1 MTDFLPSLAI
11 IVVNYGSHALLKKN
25 LVAVAGHT
33 TAARIVVV
41 DSYSSAEERRAVE
54 ELTVEF
60 GWDLL
65 TPDTNVGFGR
75 GANIGVQYA
84 CSLGA
89 ECFLLLNPDAVLDR
103 ESLNTLWKFVAN
115 RPLTLASPTVLR
127 PDGSVWFNGADLYL
141 DTGLT
146 AARSRRSM
154 SEVRRTE
161 PWLSGACL
169 MVSRELWELV
179 DGFDEEYFLYWEDI
193 DISHRIRQAGGELAV
208 LHNACAVHDEGG
220 TQRRGKQAPGSN
232 AKSSTYY
239 YFNIRNRLLYGA
251 RHLDNSDLARWTA
264 TTLWASCEILLRG
277 GRRQFIR
284 PKAPVSAALLG
295 IRDGLR
301 AAAKERRRRA
311 RHERGRGWLA
321 DNQR

>member
-1 MTDFLPSLAI
+1 VTDFLPRLAI
-11 IVVNYGSHALLKKN
+11 IVVNYGSHKLLEKN

-33 TAARIVVV
+33 ASARIVVV
-41 DSYSSAEERRAVE
+41 DSYSSAQERRDVE
-54 ELTVEF
+54 ELTVKF
-60 GWDLL
+60 GWELL

-75 GANIGVQYA
+75 GANIGVQHA
-84 CSLGA
+84 CGLGA
-89 ECFLLLNPDAVLDR
+89 ECFLLLNPDAVLDK
-103 ESLNTLWKFVAN
+103 ESLNLLWEAVADRPHTLF
-115 RPLTLASPTVLR
+115 SPTVLR

-146 AARSRRSM
+146 ASAGRRGM
-154 SEVRRTE
+154 NGMARTE

-169 MVSRELWELV
+169 MASRDLWELV
-179 DGFDEEYFLYWEDI
+179 GGFDEEYFLYWEDV
-193 DISHRIRQAGGELAV
+193 DISHRVRQAGGALAV
-208 LHNACAVHDEGG
+208 LTHAHAVHDEGG
-220 TQRRGKQAPGSN
+220 TQRRGRQELGSV

-251 RHLDNSDLARWTA
+251 RHLDNSDLARWTV

-284 PKAPVSAALLG
+284 PRAPVSAALLG

-301 AAAKERRRRA
+301 VAAKERRRRA
-311 RHERGRGWLA
+311 RLERGRGPLA